1 MAERS
6 TGRRWPWFLLATGL
20 LAASVGGAAAL
31 WLLRAQPEPQE
42 PPPQAPY
49 VELAHARATA
59 EPLVVEGNGIV
70 QPRAEIAL
78 SPQVGGRV
86 EYVHPALVSGG
97 AFSAGEVLV
106 RIEDEDYRSR
116 VRQAEATVA
125 QRDVDLQRA
134 REEARI
140 ARQELSN
147 LRDRHESGRGADGIE
162 GDFVP
167 SGGEGTDGAAAVGA
181 SGEGVS
187 PLALRQ
193 PQIQAAEA
201 ALQAARAERADATLA
216 LDRTTIEAPFSGRV
230 RSEDVDVGQ
239 YVQPGAELARIY
251 ADDVVEVVV
260 PLTGDRAALIPDLW
274 SLPDG
279 ARRVAASVSAEVGG
293 RRHVWDGYVHRAKGF
308 IDERSRTVNVVVR
321 VADPFAPG
329 RPAASAGAGPS
340 HGTRPPLLVGTYA
353 TVRIEGQGPDRYLSI
368 PAAALR
374 RGEEGWAL
382 RQGDDGQLRLEIVPA
397 EVILRTGDRVAVR
410 APRLPDG
417 ALLVTSTLPA
427 VTDGMAVRARAGDG
441 SRAADGGS

>member
-147 LRDRHESGRGADGIE
+147 LRDRLESGRGDDGIE

-167 SGGEGTDGAAAVGA
+167 SGGEGTDGAADDGA

-187 PLALRQ
+187 PLTLRK

-201 ALQAARAERADATLA
+201 ALDRGAQLRCVELGPGRLDQLVVAHAGGTGADAGEAAEAAVEMARHRGIELQLA
-216 LDRTTIEAPFSGRV
+216 GRDLLEGVDATPRRIHLRAQHPVAGTGGQAEAAVHAGVGGVHPPKCRTTASAKPE
-230 RSEDVDVGQ
+230 Q
-239 YVQPGAELARIY
+239 
-251 ADDVVEVVV
+251 
-260 PLTGDRAALIPDLW
+260 LTG
-274 SLPDG
+274 S
-279 ARRVAASVSAEVGG
+279 
-293 RRHVWDGYVHRAKGF
+293 
-308 IDERSRTVNVVVR
+308 
-321 VADPFAPG
+321 
-329 RPAASAGAGPS
+329 
-340 HGTRPPLLVGTYA
+340 TRG
-353 TVRIEGQGPDRYLSI
+353 SI
-368 PAAALR
+368 
-374 RGEEGWAL
+374 
-382 RQGDDGQLRLEIVPA
+382 
-397 EVILRTGDRVAVR
+397 
-410 APRLPDG
+410 
-417 ALLVTSTLPA
+417 S
-427 VTDGMAVRARAGDG
+427 RAR
-441 SRAADGGS
+441 S